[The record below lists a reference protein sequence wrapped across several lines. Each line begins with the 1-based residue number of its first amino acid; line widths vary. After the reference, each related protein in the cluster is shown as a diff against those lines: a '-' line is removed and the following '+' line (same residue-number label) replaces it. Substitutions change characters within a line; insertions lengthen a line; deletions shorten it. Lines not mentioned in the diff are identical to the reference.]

1 MFRMSEADGGWR
13 MADRQNAV
21 ARAREADRGSGIA
34 DRSSAVARPAASSGA
49 PRKKSEWVAI
59 RGALF
64 CLGIIFAVNAC
75 TTTGERAPE
84 RAGTSR
90 QFEQAERLSREGN
103 ASEAARLF
111 EQLALQSPG
120 ELRDRML
127 LRSAKEYLRADD
139 TDRATAALKQVS
151 TTLPTRDFA
160 TRAIV
165 AADLALRAQRPDR
178 ALAELNQI
186 PQPFPQD
193 SLSEILALRSKAL
206 FASNRPAAGVMAAL
220 DRERTLSSQQDQ
232 RANQRLIWE
241 GLQRSA
247 SGNADFTPPAGASS
261 VVAGW
266 LDLGRAALVAA
277 RNPFTAKDD
286 LGAWRARY
294 PTHPANSFLNEEVL
308 PQLGVGLEYPPQIAL
323 VLPLSGRQAGNGIP
337 VRDGFMAALL
347 QQDPSRRPVVNVY
360 DSAAMGAMTAYRR
373 AVADGAQFVVG
384 PLLKDDVTALAASNE
399 VSVLTLAL
407 NQTGETTSPGLLF
420 QFALDPEEE
429 ARQVA
434 QRLAA
439 DGRMRGLVLLP
450 NDDWGQRVF
459 RAFDTELKTLGGT
472 IAGMRFY
479 DTDSRDYSTPI
490 TQLLLIDESRARA
503 NALSSV
509 LGQRLEF
516 EPRRRGDAQ
525 FIFMGAFPSQ
535 GRSLRPALR
544 FHMAGDLPIYT
555 TSHIY
560 EPDTQANTD
569 INGVMFP
576 HIPLVIS
583 PDSVSADLRS
593 TLNKY
598 WPARARSSSR
608 LYAFGFDAYRLV
620 PLLKAGQ
627 FGSSHAVPGMTGML
641 SVESKGRIR
650 RALDWARVV
659 NGKPEPMDAPQAT
672 TSVN

>member
-1 MFRMSEADGGWR
+1 M
-13 MADRQNAV
+13 
-21 ARAREADRGSGIA
+21 
-34 DRSSAVARPAASSGA
+34 
-49 PRKKSEWVAI
+49 
-59 RGALF
+59 
-64 CLGIIFAVNAC
+64 
-75 TTTGERAPE
+75 TTGERLPE
-84 RAGTSR
+84 RAGTNR
-90 QFEQAERLSREGN
+90 QFEQAERLSREGKP
-103 ASEAARLF
+103 SEAARLF
-111 EQLALQSPG
+111 EQVALQSPG
-120 ELRDRML
+120 ELRDRTL
-127 LRSAKEYLRADD
+127 LRAAKEYLRAND
-139 TDRATAALKQVS
+139 TDHANAAFKQVA
-151 TTLPTRDFA
+151 TTLPTRDFT

-165 AADLALRAQRPDR
+165 AADLALRAQHPDR
-178 ALAELNQI
+178 TLTELNQI
-186 PQPFPQD
+186 PQPVPQEA
-193 SLSEILALRSKAL
+193 LSDVLALRAKAL
-206 FASNRPAAGVMAAL
+206 FALNRPAAGVITAL
-220 DRERTLSSQQDQ
+220 DRERTLTSPQEQ

-247 SGNADFTPPAGASS
+247 SSNADFTPPAGSTAL
-261 VVAGW
+261 VAGW
-266 LDLGRAALVAA
+266 LDLGRAALIAA
-277 RNPFTAKDD
+277 RNPFTAKED
-286 LGAWRARY
+286 LGQWRSRY

-347 QQDPSRRPVVNVY
+347 QQESTRRPLVNVY

-373 AVADGAQFVVG
+373 AVADGAQFIVG
-384 PLLKDDVTALAASNE
+384 PLLKEDVTALAASNE

-407 NQTGETTSPGLLF
+407 NQTADEAARGPGLLF

-472 IAGMRFY
+472 IAGLRFY
-479 DTDSRDYSTPI
+479 DTGSRDYSTPI

-503 NALSSV
+503 NALSSI

-544 FHMAGDLPIYT
+544 FHMSGDLPIYT

-560 EPDTQANTD
+560 EPDTQANSD

-576 HIPLVIS
+576 HMPLVIS
-583 PDSVSADLRS
+583 PDSVSADLRE
-593 TLNKY
+593 TLRKY

-627 FGSSHAVPGMTGML
+627 FGSAHAVPGMTGLL
-641 SVESKGRIR
+641 SVDAKGRIR
-650 RALDWARVV
+650 RELDWAQVV
-659 NGKPEPMDAPQAT
+659 DGQPEPLDAPQAT
-672 TSVN
+672 TSVIEQR

>member
-1 MFRMSEADGGWR
+1 MFMIKKADRGSR
-13 MADRQNAV
+13 FADRQSAV
-21 ARAREADRGSGIA
+21 ARAREADRGSRFA
-34 DRSSAVARPAASSGA
+34 HRPSA
-49 PRKKSEWVAI
+49 AI
-59 RGALF
+59 RSALL

-84 RAGTSR
+84 RTGTNR
-90 QFEQAERLSREGN
+90 QFEQAERLSREGKT
-103 ASEAARLF
+103 SEAARIF

-127 LRSAKEYLRADD
+127 LRAAKEYLRADD
-139 TDRATAALKQVS
+139 TERATAVLKQVS
-151 TTLPTRDFA
+151 STLPTRDFA
-160 TRAIV
+160 NRAIV

-193 SLSEILALRSKAL
+193 SLSEILALRAKAL
-206 FASNRPAAGVMAAL
+206 FTSNRPAAGVMAAL
-220 DRERTLSSQQDQ
+220 DRERTLTSQQDL

-247 SGNADFTPPAGASS
+247 SGNADFTPPAGANS
-261 VVAGW
+261 VVTGW

-286 LGAWRARY
+286 LGAWRSRY
-294 PTHPANSFLNEEVL
+294 PTHPANSYLNEEVL

-323 VLPLSGRQAGNGIP
+323 LLPLSGRQAGNGIP

-347 QQDPSRRPVVNVY
+347 QQDASRRPIVNVY
-360 DSAAMGAMTAYRR
+360 DSAAMGAMTAYQR

-407 NQTGETTSPGLLF
+407 NQTGDESSTGPGLLF

-472 IAGMRFY
+472 IAAMRFY
-479 DTDSRDYSTPI
+479 DTDSRDFSTPI

-503 NALSSV
+503 NTLSSV

-583 PDSVSADLRS
+583 PDSVSSDLRS
-593 TLNKY
+593 TLSRY
-598 WPARARSSSR
+598 WPARTRSSSR

-620 PLLKAGQ
+620 PLLKGGQ
-627 FGSSHAVPGMTGML
+627 FGSAHAVPGMTGML
-641 SVESKGRIR
+641 SVEPRGRIR
-650 RALDWARVV
+650 RELEWARVV
-659 NGKPEPMDAPQAT
+659 DGKPVPMDAPQAT

>member
-1 MFRMSEADGGWR
+1 MPTCSNILR
-13 MADRQNAV
+13 
-21 ARAREADRGSGIA
+21 
-34 DRSSAVARPAASSGA
+34 RS
-49 PRKKSEWVAI
+49 
-59 RGALF
+59 LC
-64 CLGIIFAVNAC
+64 CLWLVLAVNGC
-75 TTTGERAPE
+75 VTTGERPPD
-84 RAGTSR
+84 RPSTNR

-103 ASEAARLF
+103 AIEAARLF
-111 EQLALQSPG
+111 EQVALQSPG

-127 LRSAKEYLRADD
+127 LRAAREYLRAND
-139 TDRATAALKQVS
+139 TERATATLKQVS
-151 TTLPTRDFA
+151 PALPSRDFA
-160 TRAIV
+160 TRAV
-165 AADLALRAQRPDR
+165 VSGELALRAGRADR

-186 PQPFPQD
+186 PQPLPQD
-193 SLSEILALRSKAL
+193 ALPDILALRSKAL
-206 FASNRPAAGVMAAL
+206 FALNRPAAGVMTAL
-220 DRERTLSSQQDQ
+220 DRERTLTSQQDQ

-247 SGNADFTPPAGASS
+247 TSNADFTPPAGSTT

-266 LDLGRAALVAA
+266 LELGRAALVAA

-286 LGAWRARY
+286 LNEWSTRF
-294 PTHPANSFLNEEVL
+294 PTHPANSFLNDEVL

-347 QQDPSRRPVVNVY
+347 QQEVGRRPLVNVY

-373 AVADGAQFVVG
+373 AIADGAQFIVG
-384 PLLKDDVTALAASNE
+384 PLLKDDVTALATSNE

-407 NQTGETTSPGLLF
+407 NQAADEVATAPGLLF

-429 ARQVA
+429 ARLVA

-439 DGRMRGLVLLP
+439 DGRMRGLLLLP

-459 RAFDTELKTLGGT
+459 RAFDTEFKTLGGT

-479 DTDSRDYSTPI
+479 DSASRDYSTPI

-503 NALSSV
+503 NALNSII
-509 LGQRLEF
+509 GQRLEF

-576 HIPLVIS
+576 HMPLVIS
-583 PDSVSADLRS
+583 EDSVSADLRG
-593 TLNKY
+593 TLQKY
-598 WPARARSSSR
+598 WPARARSGSR

-620 PLLKAGQ
+620 PLLKAGR
-627 FGSSHAVPGMTGML
+627 FGSANAVPGMTGLL
-641 SVESKGRIR
+641 SVDSRGRIR
-650 RALDWARVV
+650 RELDWARVV
-659 NGKPEPMDAPQAT
+659 DGRPVQVDAPQVT
-672 TSVN
+672 TSIN